1 MLVSSIAMSERLEE
15 LLRTAFPGAAE
26 LAVIDRTGGGDHFH
40 VTVVERPGAAAP
52 GRDHPR
58 AANHNEGSGM
68 SDLRA
73 RIKETIEQEPVVA
86 FVKGTHEQAY
96 CGNSDRAMQ
105 ALRSVGAGF
114 TTVDVLPDPSIRQEL
129 SALSN
134 WPTIPQVF
142 VAGEL
147 VGGADI
153 VEELAV
159 TGQLEATLDE
169 KLGESWR
176 RPGDERTVEVLE
188 AGGSSGGLRLAPPA

>member
-1 MLVSSIAMSERLEE
+1 MALKERIQKTIDSE
-15 LLRTAFPGAAE
+15 
-26 LAVIDRTGGGDHFH
+26 D
-40 VTVVERPGAAAP
+40 VVLF
-52 GRDHPR
+52 
-58 AANHNEGSGM
+58 M
-68 SDLRA
+68 
-73 RIKETIEQEPVVA
+73 
-86 FVKGTHEQAY
+86 KGTPEQVL
-96 CGNSDRAMQ
+96 CGNSARALD
-105 ALRSVGAGF
+105 ALRAIGAPV
-114 TTVDVLPDPSIRQEL
+114 TAVDVLPDPAIRQEL

-153 VEELAV
+153 VQELAM

-188 AGGSSGGLRLAPPA
+188 SSAGGGLRFAPPSA